1 MARYVFKTDP
11 QQAGGAYRAG
21 ELPAGPY
28 IAEVMAVGDP
38 SKNNRVAVALLDQ
51 GNAINRNDPST
62 WIDVTIALPH
72 YGVTSY
78 RSGTS
83 GRSKEEHD
91 AGSSYGMTISE
102 PDIGTNCLVT
112 FASGNRS
119 QGYIIAFIPKPFVNV
134 TTTGRGVAMN
144 KEEIA
149 FTESD
154 KEEWYN
160 TGVEFPVLEKNFKSI
175 SSPTMGALSK
185 VKYAFDNLMTRILY
199 AQGLLFDTIRGT
211 TSSSSARQAPKGI
224 VGMSTKGRPV
234 PDPADDSELLEKWQK
249 QPYGLSASELDI
261 LSRKPGHSLTMDDG
275 ELGGENNLIRLRSG
289 KGAQVLINDEKDLIY
304 IANQAGTSWIEMTKS
319 GKIDIF
325 AGDSI
330 SLHTHGDFN
339 LTADRNFN
347 LSVGGTVNIGAGG
360 KIVAQSAMST
370 NLTAGTTLKTNS
382 GQSTTMNSG
391 TFFANYAET
400 NQTMVAQG
408 TTNIVSKGVT
418 SIHGT
423 ADISLEADGGNILT
437 KATQIHLNSASNP
450 PAVHQ
455 ADIPLA
461 ADTALPT
468 SRVPQHEPWDQ
479 HEDLD
484 PIAFTVDKTMAGTEQ
499 QSVFVD
505 NNGNLQYTQG
515 NLTSGAQ

>member
-21 ELPAGPY
+21 DLPAGPY
-28 IAEVMAVGDP
+28 LAEVMAVGDP

-51 GNAINRNDPST
+51 GNAITRNDPST

-78 RSGTS
+78 RSGGS

-91 AGSSYGMTISE
+91 AGTSYGMTISE
-102 PDIGTNCLVT
+102 PDVGTNCLVT
-112 FASGNRS
+112 FANGNRAY
-119 QGYIIAFIPKPFVNV
+119 GYILAFIPKPFVNV
-134 TTTGRGVAMN
+134 TTTGRGISMG

-149 FTESD
+149 WTDSD
-154 KEEWYN
+154 KEEWFN
-160 TGVEFPVLEKNFKSI
+160 TGKEFPVMEKNFKSI
-175 SSPTMGALSK
+175 SSPSMGALSK
-185 VKYAFDNLMTRILY
+185 VKYAFDRLMTRILY

-211 TSSSSARQAPKGI
+211 TSSSMARQAPKGI
-224 VGMSTKGRPV
+224 VGMSSKGRPI
-234 PDPADDSELLEKWQK
+234 PDPADDSALLEKWQK
-249 QPYGLSASELDI
+249 TPLGLATSELDI
-261 LSRKPGHSLTMDDG
+261 LNRKPGHSFTMDDG

-304 IANQAGTSWIEMTKS
+304 IGNQAGTSWVEMTKS

-347 LSVGGTVNIGAGG
+347 LSVGGSVNIGAGG
-360 KIVAQSAMST
+360 KFISQSALST
-370 NLTAGTTLKTNS
+370 NLTAGTTLKTNA

-408 TTNIVSKGVT
+408 TTNIVSKGIM
-418 SIHGT
+418 SLHGT
-423 ADISLEADGGNILT
+423 ADIGIEADGGNILT
-437 KATQIHLNSASNP
+437 KAGQIHLNSSSNP
-450 PAVHQ
+450 PVAHT
-455 ADIPLA
+455 ADIPLE

-468 SRVPQHEPWDQ
+468 ARVPQHEPWDQ

-484 PIAFTVDKTMAGTEQ
+484 PVAFTIDKTTAGTEQ
-499 QSVFVD
+499 QSVFID
-505 NNGNLQYTQG
+505 NNGVVQYTQG
-515 NLTSGAQ
+515 NKSGAQ